1 MPVAIRL
8 SKNFYD
14 RFGDDATGELI
25 NALNSMDL
33 AYRSELKEVNA
44 HNFALFDAKLDQRFA
59 EQDAKI
65 EKRFADFETKFQA
78 RLAEQ
83 DILIEKRLAEQDA
96 KFEARFSDI
105 DRQFGLV
112 AVQFGE
118 VRTEIAAVESRLI
131 RWMFVFWTTN
141 FLALAGLALA
151 VFRAQ

>member
-8 SKNFYD
+8 SKDFYD

-25 NALNSMDL
+25 NALNSMDF

-44 HNFALFDAKLDQRFA
+44 NNFALFDSKLDQRFA

-65 EKRFADFETKFQA
+65 EMRF
-78 RLAEQ
+78 
-83 DILIEKRLAEQDA
+83 AEQDA
-96 KFEARFSDI
+96 KFESRFSDI

-112 AVQFGE
+112 AVQFAE
-118 VRTEIAAVESRLI
+118 IRTEIAAVESRLI

-151 VFRAQ
+151 VFRAP